1 MKVSD
6 KTSAVKKFQQIRS
19 GQGDLS
25 KVDPALNIREDCS
38 KNRGVFNFSFKR
50 CYFIITHPAP
60 STSQNRHLRV
70 IDRVAYCLVLEHL
83 KKLLTFGI
91 FSRQIKV
98 IYQRSTSTTQLFT
111 WVSYDRHRSQPV
123 FHNSKAPMGTLK
135 SIQRRM
141 WHFSRIFWRHGQ
153 LNTI

>member
-1 MKVSD
+1 MIYPKSTLLSIFARIAQKTVVCSILVSNGVI
-6 KTSAVKKFQQIRS
+6 SSLRI
-19 GQGDLS
+19 LH
-25 KVDPALNIREDCS
+25 
-38 KNRGVFNFSFKR
+38 RG
-50 CYFIITHPAP
+50 

-70 IDRVAYCLVLEHL
+70 IDRVPYCLILEHM
-83 KKLLTFGI
+83 KKLLTFGF